1 MIARA
6 RNVIAILVVI
16 AVAPLLLA
24 SAVRAENEVV
34 SFPVTSYAGD
44 TLALRA
50 KLNKPEGDG
59 PFPAVILLHGCE
71 RLHADGSW
79 DDAYPFAA
87 AGYDPRPFLSWGY
100 VTLTIDSFGPR
111 GIDEA
116 CEGRN
121 RFVAS
126 EATRARDAHAG
137 KTYLANLPFIDGQRI
152 GVIGWSHGAAAAMIA
167 VSNDAQQE
175 PVRDDPFQAAI
186 AFYPYCPFEL
196 RRLDAPL
203 LILIGDADTWTRS
216 ALCEAM
222 QQVGESAYAVDLT
235 IYPGATHAFDWEGAS
250 GFWGTYD
257 PKAKHDAYRRIKEVL
272 SEHLDMP
279 DS

>member
-1 MIARA
+1 MTRRA
-6 RNVIAILVVI
+6 RNVIALFV
-16 AVAPLLLA
+16 AVAFTPFLFA
-24 SAVRAENEVV
+24 GVVRAEHQVV

-44 TLALRA
+44 TLLLRA

-59 PFPAVILLHGCE
+59 PFPAVVLLHGCE
-71 RLHADGSW
+71 GLHTDGSW
-79 DDAYPFAA
+79 DDVYPFSPG
-87 AGYDPRPFLSWGY
+87 GYDPRPYLDWGY
-100 VTLTIDSFGPR
+100 VTLIIDSFGPR

-137 KTYLANLPFIDGQRI
+137 KTFLASMPFVDSEHI
-152 GVIGWSHGAAAAMIA
+152 GVVGWSHGADAAMIA
-167 VSNDAQQE
+167 ISNDARQE
-175 PVRDDPFQAAI
+175 PNRDDPFQAAV

-203 LILIGDADTWTRS
+203 LILIGDADVRTRS

-222 QQVGESAYAVDLT
+222 QQVGESAHVYDLV
-235 IYPGATHAFDWEGAS
+235 IYPGATHAFNWVEADGV
-250 GFWGTYD
+250 WGDYD
-257 PKAKHDAYRRIKEVL
+257 AEAAADALSRIRTL
-272 SEHLDMP
+272 FAEHLH
-279 DS
+279 